1 MEEYDKRIQAIEKT
15 QRDIMTHLEQL
26 SGNMLMQSTATNRI
40 AIQIETFVKDAID
53 RSNGTVPQ
61 GTMRIEDHK
70 AQQKFLM
77 VTLGSVLSF
86 VISVVAVSS
95 RITSV
100 DAAKEAI
107 NIVTK
112 QATYAIEQSVD
123 TRKP

>member
-26 SGNMLMQSTATNRI
+26 SDNMLMQSTATNRI
-40 AIQIETFVKDAID
+40 AMQIETFVKDAID

-112 QATYAIEQSVD
+112 EATSAIEQSVD
-123 TRKP
+123 NRKP

>member
-15 QRDIMTHLEQL
+15 QRDIMIHLEQL
-26 SGNMLMQSTATNRI
+26 AGNMLLQSTATNRI

-70 AQQKFLM
+70 AQQKFLII
-77 VTLGSVLSF
+77 TLGAVFSF
-86 VISVVAVSS
+86 VMSIATVISRVTVVA
-95 RITSV
+95 
-100 DAAKEAI
+100 DAKKAI
-107 NIVTK
+107 SIVTK
-112 QATYAIEQSVD
+112 EATSAIEQSVD